1 MIFMRSIKIV
11 GLEKYISRGFARKIS
26 NELDLAKIKISV
38 DEFLNIVMFPALVI
52 LIISS
57 ILFSFAGVE
66 FALSIF
72 FGIIIAIVYVVF
84 IYLVIEYKI
93 DQRKTKLE
101 QMLPD
106 FFQIV
111 AANLKGGMP
120 LDRAMLHA
128 ARSEFSFLSADIKE
142 MSQMVF
148 GGETLENALREFS
161 RKYKSTQLQHSIKM
175 IIEAI
180 KYGGAMADL
189 ILQLSKDMRDQQI
202 TQKSV
207 AGQMTM
213 YSIFIAFAGLIIA
226 PVLYALTTQMI
237 TITTSVWSGILASNP
252 NGLPTMGMSF
262 LTPTP
267 PQITVPDYRMFAYI
281 AIVITTAFASL
292 IMSAISSGSALKGLR
307 MLPLF
312 IIIGLLIY
320 IGGSAII
327 SSMFSGLGGI

>member
-1 MIFMRSIKIV
+1 MQVIN
-11 GLEKYISRGFARKIS
+11 LERYLSRGLVRTLS
-26 NELDLAKIKISV
+26 NELDLAGMKWSV
-38 DEFLNIVMFPALVI
+38 NKLLNIMAFPSMAII
-52 LIISS
+52 LIFTL
-57 ILFSFAGVE
+57 LFYFSNIDLV
-66 FALSIF
+66 LSIF
-72 FGIIIAIVYVVF
+72 ISFIIAIVYVVF
-84 IYLVIEYKI
+84 IYLLIEYKI

-101 QMLPD
+101 VMLPD

-128 ARSEFSFLSADIKE
+128 ARAEFSFLSDDIKE
-142 MSQMVF
+142 MSRRVF
-148 GGETLENALREFS
+148 SGETLENSLKEFS
-161 RKYKSTQLQHSIKM
+161 YRYRSQQLQHSIKM
-175 IIEAI
+175 ITEAI

-189 ILQLSKDMRDQQI
+189 ILQLSKDMRDQQV

-213 YSIFIAFAGLIIA
+213 YSIFIAFAGLVIA

-237 TITTSVWSGILASNP
+237 SITTSVWSGILASNP

-267 PQITVPDYRMFAYI
+267 PQITVSEYKIFAYI
-281 AIVITTAFASL
+281 AILITTGFASL
-292 IMSAISSGSALKGLR
+292 IMSSISTGSALKGLR
-307 MLPLF
+307 IMPIF
-312 IIIGLLIY
+312 IIVGLVLYFIVS
-320 IGGSAII
+320 ILI

>member
-1 MIFMRSIKIV
+1 MKTIN
-11 GLEKYISRGFARKIS
+11 LERYFSRGLVRTLS
-26 NELDLAKIKISV
+26 NELDLAGIKKSV
-38 DEFLNIVMFPALVI
+38 NDLLNIMAFPALA
-52 LIISS
+52 II
-57 ILFSFAGVE
+57 ILFSIFLSTSGVE
-66 FALSIF
+66 PALSVF
-72 FGIIIAIVYVVF
+72 LGIIMGIVYIVF
-84 IYLVIEYKI
+84 VYLFIEYKI

-101 QMLPD
+101 VMLPD

-128 ARSEFSFLSADIKE
+128 ARAEFSFLSDDIKE
-142 MSQMVF
+142 MSRRVF
-148 GGETLENALREFS
+148 SGETLENSLKEFS
-161 RKYKSTQLQHSIKM
+161 YKYRSQQLQHSIKM

-213 YSIFIAFAGLIIA
+213 YSIFIAFAGLVIA
-226 PVLYALTTQMI
+226 PILYALTTQMI
-237 TITTSVWSGILASNP
+237 TITTTVWSGILASNP
-252 NGLPTMGMSF
+252 NGLPSMGMSF

-267 PQITVPDYRMFAYI
+267 PQITVSVYRIFAYI

-292 IMSAISSGSALKGLR
+292 IMSSISNGSALKGLR
-307 MLPLF
+307 MMPVF
-312 IIIGLLIY
+312 IIIGIAIY
-320 IGGSAII
+320 FLGSNMM
-327 SSMFSGLGGI
+327 STMFGSLGGI